1 LGRETVKRETAQSFK
16 KEKIILK
23 RREFIERIG
32 AGAAVAA
39 GAGLPGFAQ
48 GKSQETAEEIYKR
61 SYATDAMCFGAYPP
75 RTYVPY
81 LTHEKIEAL
90 RTSGITALSMCMTV
104 VPSVMA
110 ENYAAEVRGVIQKWD
125 VFVQEHA
132 DVFLKITSAAD
143 IDTVKRT
150 GQVGFIF
157 NFQRTM
163 PFGWNLNRLTE
174 FVDMGIRQIQLTHD
188 QRNLVAD
195 SCYEKANA
203 GLSHF
208 GYRVIEAIN
217 DRRVVM
223 DLTHVG
229 DRSALEAILHTT
241 KPFIFSHSG
250 CYALCP
256 HPRNVSDRNIRAMAD
271 KGGVF
276 CVFNQSGWLTS
287 DPVISMD
294 HYLAHVEHVINLAG
308 EDHVA
313 MGTDGD
319 AVNMTAMRPD
329 EVLWHNEIF
338 ANKRKDFPQ
347 LNWEVKHMRVP
358 ELSHPRR
365 LLHLAQALLKKG
377 YKTRSIEKII
387 GGNYV
392 RVFKEV
398 VG

>member
-1 LGRETVKRETAQSFK
+1 M
-16 KEKIILK
+16 
-23 RREFIERIG
+23 
-32 AGAAVAA
+32 A
-39 GAGLPGFAQ
+39 GAGLHGFAQ
-48 GKSQETAEEIYKR
+48 GESLETAEDIYKR
-61 SYATDAMCFGAYPP
+61 SYSTDAMCFGAYPP

-81 LTHEKIEAL
+81 LTNEKIEAL

-110 ENYAAEVRGVIQKWD
+110 ENYAAEVRDVIRKWD
-125 VFVQEHA
+125 AFVQKHA
-132 DVFLKITSAAD
+132 DVFLKVTSAAAL
-143 IDTVKRT
+143 DTAKRT
-150 GQVGFIF
+150 GKVGFIF

-174 FVDMGIRQIQLTHD
+174 FVEMGIRQIQLTHD
-188 QRNLVAD
+188 QRNLAAD

-217 DRRVVM
+217 DRKVVL

-271 KGGVF
+271 RGGVF

-294 HYLAHVEHVINLAG
+294 HYLAHVEHVVNLAG

-338 ANKRKDFPQ
+338 ADKRKDFPQ
-347 LNWEVKHMRVP
+347 LTWEVKHMRVP

-365 LLHLAQALLKKG
+365 LLHLAQALQKKG
-377 YKTRSIEKII
+377 YKTQSIEKII